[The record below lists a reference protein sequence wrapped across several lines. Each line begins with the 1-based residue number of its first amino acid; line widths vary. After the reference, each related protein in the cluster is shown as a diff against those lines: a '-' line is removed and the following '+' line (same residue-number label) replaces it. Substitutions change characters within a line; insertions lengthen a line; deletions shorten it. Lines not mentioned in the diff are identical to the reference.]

1 MNRKLVSWVLFYFEN
16 LTQVSCSDHN
26 SNIICLQL
34 ETLELFRMISQLCRQ
49 PLAGGLYRQIG
60 YEYLVSTVSIYFA
73 RVRGIATTNPTLFDD
88 WTTSKPNFSA
98 PKRNDLVRAKYQFVK
113 ARWSQRWVRL
123 MQQRLLRK
131 LLDPAFSFILWIDF
145 FGKLSN
151 QAYGTAT
158 DFQAEFSQS
167 ANWFKKNPFRALGD
181 FFVASSLTILFM
193 FGILQLW

>member
-1 MNRKLVSWVLFYFEN
+1 MGVRFRL
-16 LTQVSCSDHN
+16 
-26 SNIICLQL
+26 SN
-34 ETLELFRMISQLCRQ
+34 RMISQLCRR

-60 YEYLVSTVSIYFA
+60 
-73 RVRGIATTNPTLFDD
+73 VRGIATTNPTLFDD

-193 FGILQLW
+193 FGILRMVRYPFDIF